1 MQLRQYL
8 DKHDTDVAVFAAKIG
23 VTAQTVYRYLTGDRL
38 PHRDV
43 MERICRATKGAV
55 QPNDWFKQAAE

>member
-8 DKHDTDVAVFAAKIG
+8 DKHRIDVPAFADELG
-23 VTAQTVYRYLTGDRL
+23 VSAQTVYRYLTGDRL

-43 MERICRATKGAV
+43 MGRICQITKGAV
-55 QPNDWFKQAAE
+55 QPNDWFKQVAE

>member
-8 DKHDTDVAVFAAKIG
+8 DKHETDVLSFADSIG
-23 VTAQTVYRYLTGDRL
+23 VTAQTVYRYLAGDRL

-43 MERICRATKGAV
+43 MERICRVTGGAV